1 MDESVIISNV
11 FHHVAW
17 GTTISVYFW
26 LVGASAGS
34 FVISS
39 FGWVFGIQRYKPLAL
54 SASVTAIIL
63 LFLVPILLIWDLGK
77 PLRFIYLLLP
87 SYWHATGPMSWGSV
101 LIFSYPIAMIF
112 YTVFV
117 VKNNVLWAR
126 IIGIVSIVLALST
139 HWYTG
144 VVMELNPGRFLNHTA
159 LAPLL
164 FLTGAFISGIG
175 LLVLILWI
183 QNMIVSAQK
192 RIKWSLIEEMSQYM
206 MYGLVFD
213 AFLLFLEFMQ
223 TTYGSQSE
231 VMGHEDVLM
240 GVFRFPYLWMEIV
253 IGLIIPFFILV
264 SPLKRTRAGIILA
277 SFLVAIGV
285 YGMRIWWVMGGQY
298 LQTFY

>member
-1 MDESVIISNV
+1 MESVVTHNV

-39 FGWVFGIQRYKPLAL
+39 FGWVFGITRYKPLAL
-54 SASVTAIIL
+54 TASAMAIIL
-63 LFLVPILLIWDLGK
+63 LMLVPILLIWDLGK
-77 PLRFIYLLLP
+77 PVRFIYLMLP

-101 LIFSYPIAMIF
+101 LIMTYPMAMIV
-112 YTVFV
+112 YSWFV
-117 VKNNVLWAR
+117 IKNNQEWAR
-126 IIGIVSIVLALST
+126 IVGIVSIVLALST

-175 LLVLILWI
+175 ALIVILWI
-183 QNMIVSAQK
+183 QNMLVRPEK
-192 RIKWSLIEEMSQYM
+192 RIDWSLIEEMAKYM
-206 MYGLVFD
+206 MYGIVFD

-223 TTYGSQSE
+223 SIYGSE
-231 VMGHEDVLM
+231 NLVMAHDEVLM
-240 GVFRFPYLWMEIV
+240 GVFRFSYLWLETI
-253 IGLIIPFFILV
+253 IGLVIPFVILV
-264 SPLKRTRAGIILA
+264 SPLKKFKAAVILA
-277 SFLVAIGV
+277 SLLVAVGV

>member
-1 MDESVIISNV
+1 MGESVVTYNV

-39 FGWVFGIQRYKPLAL
+39 FGWVFGIKRYNPLAMT
-54 SASVTAIIL
+54 ASVTAIIML
-63 LFLVPILLIWDLGK
+63 LLVPILLTWDLGK
-77 PLRFIYLLLP
+77 PLRFIYLLIP
-87 SYWHATGPMSWGSV
+87 GYWHGTGPMSWGTV
-101 LIFSYPIAMIF
+101 LICVYPMSMFVYSY
-112 YTVFV
+112 FV
-117 VKNNVLWAR
+117 VKNDQKWAR
-126 IIGIVSIVLALST
+126 ILGIFAIILALST

-175 LLVLILWI
+175 LLILILSI
-183 QNMIVSAQK
+183 QNLMVAVEK
-192 RIKWSLIEEMSQYM
+192 RIPWSLMEEMAQYM

-231 VMGHEDVLM
+231 VMGHEEVLM
-240 GVFRFPYLWMEIV
+240 GVFRFPYLWLEIV
-253 IGLIIPFFILV
+253 IGLVVPIVIL
-264 SPLKRTRAGIILA
+264 STPLKR
-277 SFLVAIGV
+277 SF
-285 YGMRIWWVMGGQY
+285 R
-298 LQTFY
+298 T

>member
-1 MDESVIISNV
+1 MNESVITFNV

-17 GTTISVYFW
+17 GATIAVYFW

-39 FGWVFGIQRYKPLAL
+39 FGWVFGIKRYKPLAL
-54 SASVTAIIL
+54 SASVTAIVL
-63 LFLVPILLIWDLGK
+63 LMLVPILLIWDLGK
-77 PLRFIYLLLP
+77 PLRFPYLMLP
-87 SYWHATGPMSWGSV
+87 SYWHATGPMSWGSL
-101 LIFSYPIAMIF
+101 LIMSYPIAMMI
-112 YTVFV
+112 YSYFV
-117 VKNNVLWAR
+117 IKNNQLWAKITG
-126 IIGIVSIVLALST
+126 IISIVLALST

-175 LLVLILWI
+175 LLILILAVR
-183 QNMIVSAQK
+183 NLIVAAEK
-192 RIKWSLIEEMSQYM
+192 RIPWELNVEMAQYM

-213 AFLLFLEFMQ
+213 GFLLFLEFMQ
-223 TTYGSQSE
+223 SIYGSQAE
-231 VMGHEDVLM
+231 VMGHEEVLM
-240 GVFRFPYLWMEIV
+240 GVFRFPYLWLEIV
-253 IGLIIPFFILV
+253 IGLLIPLFILV
-264 SPLKRTRAGIILA
+264 TPLKRTKIGVLTAC
-277 SFLVAIGV
+277 FMVATGV

>member
-1 MDESVIISNV
+1 MESVVTQNV

-39 FGWVFGIQRYKPLAL
+39 FGWVFGIKRYKPLAL
-54 SASVTAIIL
+54 TASAMAIIL
-63 LFLVPILLIWDLGK
+63 LLLVPILLIWDLGK
-77 PLRFIYLLLP
+77 PVRFIYLLLP
-87 SYWHATGPMSWGSV
+87 GYWHATGPMSWGSV
-101 LIFSYPIAMIF
+101 LIMTYPMAMIV
-112 YTVFV
+112 YSWFV
-117 VKNNVLWAR
+117 IRNNQKWAR
-126 IIGIVSIVLALST
+126 IVGIVSIVLALST

-175 LLVLILWI
+175 ALILVLWI
-183 QNMIVSAQK
+183 RDMFVRPEK
-192 RIKWSLIEEMSQYM
+192 RIQWSLIQEMAQYM
-206 MYGLVFD
+206 MYGIVFD

-223 TTYGSQSE
+223 AVYGSE
-231 VMGHEDVLM
+231 NLVMAHEEVLM
-240 GVFRFPYLWMEIV
+240 GVFRFSYLWLETV
-253 IGLIIPFFILV
+253 IGLVIPFVILV
-264 SPLKRTRAGIILA
+264 SPLKKFKAAVILA
-277 SFLVAIGV
+277 SLLVAVGV

>member
-1 MDESVIISNV
+1 MESVVTQNV

-39 FGWVFGIQRYKPLAL
+39 FGWVFGIKRYKPLAL
-54 SASVTAIIL
+54 TASAMAIIL
-63 LFLVPILLIWDLGK
+63 LLLVPILLIWDLGK
-77 PLRFIYLLLP
+77 PVRFIYLLLP
-87 SYWHATGPMSWGSV
+87 GYWHATGPMSWGSV
-101 LIFSYPIAMIF
+101 LIMTYPMAMIV
-112 YTVFV
+112 YSWFV
-117 VKNNVLWAR
+117 IRNNQKWAR
-126 IIGIVSIVLALST
+126 IVGIVSIVLALST

-175 LLVLILWI
+175 ALIVVLWI
-183 QNMIVSAQK
+183 RDMFVRPEK
-192 RIKWSLIEEMSQYM
+192 RIQWSLIQEMAQYM
-206 MYGLVFD
+206 MYGIVFD

-223 TTYGSQSE
+223 AVYGSE
-231 VMGHEDVLM
+231 NLVMAHEEVLM
-240 GVFRFPYLWMEIV
+240 GVFRFSYLWLETV
-253 IGLIIPFFILV
+253 IGLVIPFAILV
-264 SPLKRTRAGIILA
+264 SPLKKFKAAVILA
-277 SFLVAIGV
+277 SLLVAVGV

>member
-1 MDESVIISNV
+1 VEESVITQNV

-17 GTTISVYFW
+17 GTSISIYFW

-39 FGWVFGIQRYKPLAL
+39 FGWVFGIKRYKPLAL
-54 SASVTAIIL
+54 TASVTAIFML
-63 LFLVPILLIWDLGK
+63 LLVPILLIWDLGK
-77 PLRFIYLLLP
+77 PVRFIYLLLP

-101 LIFSYPIAMIF
+101 LILSYPVAMIV
-112 YTVFV
+112 YTIFV
-117 VKNNVLWAR
+117 IKNSQFWAKAF
-126 IIGIVSIVLALST
+126 GIVAIVLALST

-175 LLVLILWI
+175 LLILILWV
-183 QNMIVSAQK
+183 QNMVVKAAKKIE
-192 RIKWSLIEEMSQYM
+192 WSLIEEMAQYM

-223 TTYGSQSE
+223 SIYGSQN
-231 VMGHEDVLM
+231 VVLGHEAVLM
-240 GVFRFPYLWMEIV
+240 GVFRFPYFWMEIV
-253 IGLIIPFFILV
+253 IGLVIPFIILV
-264 SPLKRTRAGIILA
+264 SPLKRLKPLIIIA
-277 SFLVAIGV
+277 AYMVCFGV

-298 LQTFY
+298 LQSFY

>member
-1 MDESVIISNV
+1 MEENVVISNV

-17 GTTISVYFW
+17 GTSISIYFW

-39 FGWVFGIQRYKPLAL
+39 FGWVFGIKRYKPLAMT
-54 SASVTAIIL
+54 ASFTAIFML
-63 LFLVPILLIWDLGK
+63 LLVPILLIWDLGK
-77 PLRFIYLLLP
+77 PVRFIYLLLP
-87 SYWHATGPMSWGSV
+87 SYWHATGPMSWGTV
-101 LIFSYPIAMIF
+101 LILTYPIAMMV

-117 VKNNVLWAR
+117 WKNNQSLAR
-126 IIGIVSIVLALST
+126 IFGIIAIVLALST

-175 LLVLILWI
+175 LLILILWV
-183 QNMIVSAQK
+183 QNMIVSAAK
-192 RIKWSLIEEMSQYM
+192 KIEWSLIEEMAQYM

-213 AFLLFLEFMQ
+213 AFLLFLEFLQ
-223 TTYGSQSE
+223 SIYGSQNT
-231 VMGHEDVLM
+231 VLAHDAVLM
-240 GVFRFPYLWMEIV
+240 GVFRFPYLWMEII

-264 SPLKRTRAGIILA
+264 TPLKRTKALVIIA
-277 SFLVAIGV
+277 AYMVCFGV

>member
-1 MDESVIISNV
+1 MESVVTQNV

-39 FGWVFGIQRYKPLAL
+39 FGWVFGIKRYKPLAL
-54 SASVTAIIL
+54 TASAMAIIL
-63 LFLVPILLIWDLGK
+63 LLLVPILLIWDLGK
-77 PLRFIYLLLP
+77 PVRFIYLLLP
-87 SYWHATGPMSWGSV
+87 GYWHATGPMSWGSV
-101 LIFSYPIAMIF
+101 LIMTYPIAMIV
-112 YTVFV
+112 YSWFV
-117 VKNNVLWAR
+117 IRNNQKWAR
-126 IIGIVSIVLALST
+126 IVGIVSIVLALST

-175 LLVLILWI
+175 ALILVLWI
-183 QNMIVSAQK
+183 RDMFVRPEK
-192 RIKWSLIEEMSQYM
+192 RIQWSLIQEMAQYM
-206 MYGLVFD
+206 MYGIVFD

-223 TTYGSQSE
+223 AVYGSE
-231 VMGHEDVLM
+231 NLVMAHEEVLM
-240 GVFRFPYLWMEIV
+240 GVFRFSYLWLETV
-253 IGLIIPFFILV
+253 IGLVIPFVILV
-264 SPLKRTRAGIILA
+264 SPLKKFKAAVILA
-277 SFLVAIGV
+277 SLLVAVGV